1 VTSKDEDF
9 FDLSIDVEQVYSFWS
24 ILKALQEIMTIW
36 FGTMTFTKILFDRV
50 AVIKH
55 DIWLTIINKDTSF

>member
-24 ILKALQEIMTIW
+24 ILRLLQEIMTIW

-50 AVIKH
+50 AVIKY